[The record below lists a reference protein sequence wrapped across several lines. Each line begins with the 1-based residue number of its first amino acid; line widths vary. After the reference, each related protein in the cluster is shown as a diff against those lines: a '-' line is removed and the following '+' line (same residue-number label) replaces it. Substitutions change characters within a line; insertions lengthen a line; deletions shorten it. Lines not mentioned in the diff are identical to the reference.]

1 MSDAVHPNV
10 VRVVEAGRALG
21 IEIVPRRFPD
31 GTKTAADA
39 AAAIGVDVGQIV
51 KSLVFAVD
59 GEIVMAYV
67 SGANQLD
74 ESKLAEAAG
83 GARCSR
89 VDADAVRTAT
99 GFPIGGVP
107 PFGHSTQLRVF
118 VDPDLLQYNEVWA
131 AAGTWNDVFP
141 IAPND
146 LVRASGAV
154 VTDLKRG

>member
-1 MSDAVHPNV
+1 MSDALHPNV

-21 IEIVPRRFPD
+21 IDIQPRRFPD
-31 GTKTAADA
+31 GTKTAQDA

-74 ESKLAEAAG
+74 ETKLAIAAG

-107 PFGHSTQLRVF
+107 PFGHTTTLRIF
-118 VDPDLLQYNEVWA
+118 IDPDLLQYDEVWA

-141 IAPND
+141 ITPND
-146 LVRASGAV
+146 LVRASAGV
-154 VTDLKRG
+154 ITDLKRA